1 MSQSRREVEL
11 PDGSMFEFWMTP
23 LTLAE
28 RAKAQKNAKTDDATD
43 FALQLL
49 INVARGQIVDEG
61 ALIEALRAG
70 EIRGAGLDV
79 YRDEPLPAASP
90 LWQMENVCLTPHV
103 AGVSARFWERETELI
118 IENVRR
124 YLTGEPML
132 NVVDKKAGY

>member
-49 INVARGQIVDEG
+49 VSKA
-61 ALIEALRAG
+61 
-70 EIRGAGLDV
+70 
-79 YRDEPLPAASP
+79 RDENNRPMFHQGDLAELRNELPAAVVEAIM
-90 LWQMENVCLTPHV
+90 LK
-103 AGVSARFWERETELI
+103 LI
-118 IENVRR
+118 SQDE
-124 YLTGEPML
+124 EE
-132 NVVDKKAGY
+132 VVDEDMKSVEEPVKKRRTASS